1 MKRLITFILLA
12 GLPVYAQ
19 YSGGSVVAEK
29 AARIAADANLQGQI
43 TTNGV
48 LIATN
53 SANLL
58 ITSNAFVSAD
68 TVVSNAFVSADA
80 LKADLNGTNTAFT
93 VANWIAVSNTTTY
106 AAALVWDAT
115 NKVFIVT
122 ETEE

>member
-29 AARIAADANLQGQI
+29 AARIAADANLQGQV

>member
-1 MKRLITFILLA
+1 MKKTFLILIICALA
-12 GLPVYAQ
+12 ELGFGQ
-19 YSGGSVVAEK
+19 GYSYIKVDTSTTE
-29 AARIAADANLQGQI
+29 ADI
-43 TTNGV
+43 
-48 LIATN
+48 I
-53 SANLL
+53 
-58 ITSNAFVSAD
+58 
-68 TVVSNAFVSADA
+68 VVSNAFVSADA